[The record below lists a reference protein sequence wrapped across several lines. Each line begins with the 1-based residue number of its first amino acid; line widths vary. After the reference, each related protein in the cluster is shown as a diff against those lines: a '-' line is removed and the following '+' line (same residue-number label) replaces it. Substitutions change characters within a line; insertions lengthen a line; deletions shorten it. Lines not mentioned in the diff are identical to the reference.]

1 MAVPKKKVSKQRK
14 AKRRANWKLEMP
26 TLTECPQCHTL
37 TLPHKVCKSCGYYK
51 GKMIVEIK
59 EKKK

>member
-14 AKRRANWKLEMP
+14 AKRRANWKLETP

-37 TLPHKVCKSCGYYK
+37 TAPHKVCISCGYYK
-51 GKMIVEIK
+51 GKQIL
-59 EKKK
+59 EKKAI